1 MALLSLTL
9 TLTLF
14 SSHPRIRPSHST
26 SNMPRQHLT
35 PNACLVCRR
44 KRTKVG
50 IVGLVEGCPGRDSSC
65 RFYGLPASPRSAAS
79 SFKCLNHTS
88 NTTTLQCDGQQPC
101 RRCLSRGEDC
111 TYEDKKWRTKDHL
124 RSEIERLR
132 TEQQQGQALLRA
144 LTNDDPE
151 RWDMVVGRMKAG
163 DPPETI
169 AESILVHSSKG
180 LPGASSRD
188 PPAFASN
195 VAPASVIDVNGAVGV
210 RSGSAGSA
218 LEQFM
223 PRFAG
228 PFRGGPSADA
238 LPARRFS
245 LPDSLDNRRASLFPT
260 GPPGL
265 YAPSFNLPPHRHSH
279 PLPHGLEGPN
289 PHTHTWTRV
298 TSDGRLVQR
307 LLDKFFASSLPYLSL
322 LSQRHFM
329 HDFREGSR
337 RYCSEALVNAVL
349 GMACKVATATSQ
361 LVSRVSFGDAFM
373 GEARALLARGRDH
386 GSLPYIQALGILALS
401 EMAQGNEEEASDLA
415 HESVRACI
423 RFFIQTQQPSH
434 SHDADF
440 RAVRA
445 LAYCGGFSLIR

>member
-14 SSHPRIRPSHST
+14 SSHPRVRPSHPT

-50 IVGLVEGCPGRDSSC
+50 IVGLVEGCPAW
-65 RFYGLPASPRSAAS
+65 PVVVVSPVSRHHPVQQRNF
-79 SFKCLNHTS
+79 FKYLNHTS
-88 NTTTLQCDGQQPC
+88 NRTTLQCDGQQPC
-101 RRCLSRGEDC
+101 RRCLSRGEEC

-144 LTNDDPE
+144 LTDDDPE

-195 VAPASVIDVNGAVGV
+195 LAPPGGIDVKGAVGV

-218 LEQFM
+218 LQFM
-223 PRFAG
+223 PRFAD

-245 LPDSLDNRRASLFPT
+245 LPDSLNNPRASLFPT

-265 YAPSFNLPPHRHSH
+265 YAPTFNLPPHRHSR
-279 PLPHGLEGPN
+279 PSPQGSEGPN
-289 PHTHTWTRV
+289 PPTWTRV

-401 EMAQGNEEEASDLA
+401 EMAQGNEEEASELA

-423 RFFIQTQQPSH
+423 RFFIQTQQLSH